1 MNISI
6 LIPNHSDLRMKELVE
21 SIDYRND
28 AFHSVQLVIVLNNPT
43 PQLEELTLHIQQN
56 YQNSFT
62 FKIVHIDKCNLGAAY
77 NAGIACADY
86 EYILFL
92 DSDLVCVPGAIQK
105 MVDIMQVKKTPIV
118 KGKVLFDSRSVT
130 TRLTAHVRYVT
141 TTDTKEPYIPVILMN
156 KYLFRQL
163 NDGYMFAVDTV
174 WCSDADFSNR
184 VMKKKIPITYIDA
197 FFHHP
202 FISLRKDIKDAFYY
216 GLGKGIRTKRTG
228 EKWRPVSEVRGILKA
243 GKIRPLSLGEMI
255 YLFLWSAT
263 MQIGCLI
270 QLIFPNKMILK
281 QSLDF
286 EKSSKA
292 V

>member
-6 LIPNHSDLRMKELVE
+6 LIPNHSDLKMKELVD
-21 SIDYRND
+21 SIDYRNN
-28 AFHSVQLVIVLNNPT
+28 AFHTVQLVIVLNNPT
-43 PQLEELTLHIQQN
+43 SQLEELTLRIQQN
-56 YQNSFT
+56 YRHFFT
-62 FKIVHIDKCNLGAAY
+62 FKIIRIDKCNLGAAY
-77 NAGIACADY
+77 NAGIIHADY
-86 EYILFL
+86 DHILFL
-92 DSDLVCVPGAIQK
+92 DSDLICVPGAIQK
-105 MVDIMQVKKTPIV
+105 MVDVMRRTRTSIV
-118 KGKVLFDSRSVT
+118 KGKVLFDSQNVV

-156 KYLFRQL
+156 KYIFRQL

-184 VMKKKIPITYIDA
+184 VLKKNIPISYTDA
-197 FFHHP
+197 FFRHP
-202 FISLRKDIKDAFYY
+202 SITLQKDFKDALYY
-216 GLGKGIRTKRTG
+216 GLGKGIRIKRTK
-228 EKWRPVSEVRGILKA
+228 ENWRPINEILGIMKI
-243 GKIRPLSLGEMI
+243 GKKRSLTLGEMV

-263 MQIGCLI
+263 IQIGCLI

-281 QSLDF
+281 QSIDF